1 MDTIEVLFKNCVAL
15 TGSIATGKSLVA
27 RILQDLG
34 AHLIDTDRIAREVV
48 EPGSEALSEIVARFG
63 SDALNENGT
72 LNREWMRSAIIRDPS
87 LRECLNRITHPRIQ
101 SVVVRRVEEYQRRG
115 DGMPIVI
122 DVPLLYEA
130 GWDRF
135 FPTTIVVYAPREI
148 QIQRLMAR
156 DGIDRRTAEQTVAAQ
171 MDVEEKKKKAR
182 YVIDNS
188 GTIDETRKQV
198 EKLFTVLCA

>member
-1 MDTIEVLFKNCVAL
+1 MEKNIGLFKNCVAL
-15 TGSIATGKSLVA
+15 TGSIATGKSAVA
-27 RILQDLG
+27 KMLQDLG

-48 EPGSEALSEIVARFG
+48 EPGSEALSEIVASFG
-63 SDALNENGT
+63 PDALNEDGT
-72 LNREWMRSAIIRDPS
+72 LNREWVRSAIIRDHS

-101 SVVVRRVEEYQRRG
+101 EVVIRRIQEFQRRG

-135 FPTTIVVYAPREI
+135 FTATIVVYASREI

-156 DGIDRRTAEQTVAAQ
+156 DGIDRKTAEETVAAQ
-171 MDVEEKKKKAR
+171 MDVEEKKKRAL

-188 GTIDETRKQV
+188 GTIDETRRQV
-198 EKLFTVLCA
+198 ERLFAALRD